1 MMPYYTD
8 IDQFCAKFIHVIA
21 MKKLLEVIF
30 RKKKNRLRAFF
41 FQMVHHSWKWGPSPP
56 F

>member
-21 MKKLLEVIF
+21 MKKILEVIF
-30 RKKKNRLRAFF
+30 RKKNRLRAFF
-41 FQMVHHSWKWGPSPP
+41 FSNGTFCNKIIQGG
-56 F
+56 